1 MTANGRG
8 PARTARGLVLRTHS
22 TPPKRPLPVARTH
35 RFMLPLLATLVLLGT
50 FAFTPDAQ
58 AVTSGRWKG
67 GDIEFRVS
75 QNRIKRLSVVAV
87 HTCQA
92 VGTGEFFNELQ
103 RFTPPGRFAIRP
115 SGRFLASRYVSR
127 VNDYFDVRFAWKGR
141 IRGRRMSARAQ
152 TSYKY
157 YAYYGDYGYRLTSCY
172 SERIFRARP
181 RG

>member
-1 MTANGRG
+1 MIA
-8 PARTARGLVLRTHS
+8 
-22 TPPKRPLPVARTH
+22 RPLP
-35 RFMLPLLATLVLLGT
+35 FLLALVACLALAPSAT
-50 FAFTPDAQ
+50 

-75 QNRIKRLSVVAV
+75 KNRIKKVSVVAV

-92 VGTGEFFNELQ
+92 VGTGEFFNEMQ
-103 RFTPPGRFAIRP
+103 RFTPPGSFTVGRT
-115 SGRFLASRYVSR
+115 GRFLASRYVSR
-127 VNDYFDVRFAWKGR
+127 ANDFFDIRFAWKGR

-157 YAYYGDYGYRLTSCY
+157 YAYYGDQGYRLTSCY

-181 RG
+181 KR

>member
-1 MTANGRG
+1 MGQGMIHRLELLL
-8 PARTARGLVLRTHS
+8 LV
-22 TPPKRPLPVARTH
+22 A
-35 RFMLPLLATLVLLGT
+35 LVLLGALT
-50 FAFTPDAQ
+50 SVPAAQ
-58 AVTSGRWKG
+58 AVTAGRWKG

-75 QNRIKRLSVVAV
+75 QNRIKRLSIVAV

-92 VGTGEFFNELQ
+92 VGTGEFFNEVQ
-103 RFTPPGRFAIRP
+103 RFTPPGRFTVRA
-115 SGRFLASRYVSR
+115 GGGFLGSRYLSR

-141 IRGRRMSARAQ
+141 IRGRRMSGRAQ

-157 YAYYGDYGYRLTSCY
+157 YAAYGDYGYRLTSCY

>member
-1 MTANGRG
+1 MID
-8 PARTARGLVLRTHS
+8 
-22 TPPKRPLPVARTH
+22 
-35 RFMLPLLATLVLLGT
+35 RFRLPLVAAVVVLGT
-50 FAFTPDAQ
+50 LASVPCAQ

-75 QNRIKRLSVVAV
+75 QNRIKRVSIVAV
-87 HTCQA
+87 HICQA

-103 RFTPPGRFAIRP
+103 RFTPPGRFTVRA
-115 SGRFLASRYVSR
+115 GGGFLGSRYVNR

-172 SERIFRARP
+172 SERVFRARP

>member
-1 MTANGRG
+1 MAYRY
-8 PARTARGLVLRTHS
+8 
-22 TPPKRPLPVARTH
+22 K
-35 RFMLPLLATLVLLGT
+35 LPLLIALGLSGGL
-50 FAFTPDAQ
+50 ASVPSAE

-75 QNRIKRLSVVAV
+75 QNHIKRVSVVAV

-103 RFTPPGRFAIRP
+103 RFTPPGRFTVR
-115 SGRFLASRYVSR
+115 SGGRFLGSRYVSR

-172 SERIFRARP
+172 SERIFRAKP

>member
-1 MTANGRG
+1 MVSGSKLA
-8 PARTARGLVLRTHS
+8 A
-22 TPPKRPLPVARTH
+22 PVA
-35 RFMLPLLATLVLLGT
+35 LAAVVTL
-50 FAFTPDAQ
+50 AFVPSVQ

-75 QNRIKRLSVVAV
+75 QNRIKKVSVVAV

-103 RFTPPGRFAIRP
+103 RFTPPGSFRI
-115 SGRFLASRYVSR
+115 GGGGGFLASRYVSR
-127 VNDYFDVRFAWKGR
+127 VNDYFDIRFAWKGR
-141 IRGRRMSARAQ
+141 IRGGRMSARAQ

-172 SERIFRARP
+172 SERLFRAKP
-181 RG
+181 RR